1 MKKLT
6 IILSLLIISVSCGK
20 QAFKADNELYP
31 GFWVGEDTSHF
42 YELDIPS
49 SNTEGTWNQKEKNPS
64 GSVSRGK
71 YTAKIFIKGNTMKI
85 GFKKFKIDQE
95 PALDTLGISMVLDG
109 IRYYRN

>member
-49 SNTEGTWNQKEKNPS
+49 SNTEGTWNQILAVVFLEE
-64 GSVSRGK
+64 
-71 YTAKIFIKGNTMKI
+71 NTLL
-85 GFKKFKIDQE
+85 KF
-95 PALDTLGISMVLDG
+95 S
-109 IRYYRN
+109 